1 MAISQ
6 APLEERLSEILPE
19 GAKTDGALPERVSS
33 AEPDE
38 PIPQYEPAHTAD
50 DNVVQV
56 AGLRKLAIGGA
67 KVYQEGVA
75 ARKAAQEAA
84 DVLPTPTPPG
94 TTAAPP
100 QAAQKQLENIELTI
114 TETPAAGTP
123 PDTLMN
129 LNRIDGPAD
138 FKQTVESLAKT
149 SGIELER
156 MTFEEMVGKAV
167 KKGVDGNIIGE
178 LQALKK
184 QYGDL
189 PVDVVRLRLAS
200 YQNTREFYNL
210 ARRAYLNPDDVDLQ
224 AQLLYKLNLQNAV
237 NDAYLSART
246 RAAQATAAGR
256 IQLTEARAAG
266 FLDQVGD
273 VKIPAPNS
281 AEIQQM
287 LADPNVSQNL
297 KVFVEKFVQLE
308 TEAAREGL
316 INKVGKVGLI
326 ADLWDRTWKNGL
338 LSGIGTH
345 VVNLT
350 SSTTFLASTV
360 ATRALA
366 GAIGTA
372 KRSVGM
378 QGEVELG
385 EAGALVAGM
394 VHSFREGM
402 SLAGTALRT
411 GTTREMREGAGVLS
425 DAGQKLEG
433 QYHIF
438 DARNY
443 GIETEGLVKGINAY
457 ANFVTLLGG
466 RPIMAMD
473 ELFKTMAYRAELYAQ
488 AYRTQRQVI
497 RSAEDAGVPRDQAEM
512 LGLQKMAEI
521 ISDPPAEI
529 DELAKDFGHMV
540 TFSRQLTGSAAK
552 IQELAQDNLLGRI
565 TLPFVKTPVWV
576 ASEGMQHSAFAPMS
590 KQWRQDFAAG
600 GAKRELAM
608 AKWGMG
614 TMIMMGA
621 GSLVAD
627 GRMTGGGPGD
637 QNLRRVYLDS
647 GWRPYSFVFQK
658 EEWDG
663 EFVEYL
669 KTMGID
675 PSISKDG
682 KLYVPFRGIDPVA
695 GPMAMIADAVEYA
708 RYEDDQDLAGEVLL
722 GAVWGLYGYVGQS
735 PFLQGVSSIAGAFS
749 ATIPNPKQ
757 AFKNALNQVAGSA
770 TSYAVEGS
778 PVGIFSSAR
787 ATIERV
793 YDPVRR
799 MTAESPLV
807 PTGLKGFYEA
817 LNRSISRT
825 PVLSETLPAQR
836 DYLGE
841 IITDIDPANP
851 WLAGMSGIRY
861 SATKQRMADKIM
873 IQLGMSIQKP
883 GMDVTVGGVNVKLE
897 VDEYDYLMKQLG
909 RVSITTMSGGKPK
922 ALNIQDAIVEAA
934 KTPGFYDDPKDV
946 QQNNIRAVYSQFT
959 EMARGELFA
968 HPTFGPRIEARAEAA
983 QRRRARVGNYIK

>member
-6 APLEERLSEILPE
+6 APLAERLSEILPE
-19 GAKTDGALPERVSS
+19 GPKTDGVLPERVSS

-50 DNVVQV
+50 DDVVQV
-56 AGLRKLAIGGA
+56 AGLRKLVTGGA
-67 KVYQEGVA
+67 RVYQEGVA
-75 ARKAAQEAA
+75 ARKAAQEAT
-84 DVLPTPTPPG
+84 DSLPTPTPPG
-94 TTAAPP
+94 TTAASPE
-100 QAAQKQLENIELTI
+100 AAPKQLEQIELTI
-114 TETPAAGTP
+114 TEAPVSGVP
-123 PDTLMN
+123 PQTMMN

-138 FKQTVESLAKT
+138 FKQTVESLART
-149 SGIELER
+149 SGIEIER
-156 MTFEEMVGKAV
+156 MTFEDMIAKAT
-167 KKGVDGNIIGE
+167 KRGVDANILGD
-178 LQALKK
+178 LKAIK
-184 QYGDL
+184 DQYGEL

-200 YQNTREFYNL
+200 YQNTREFYSL
-210 ARRAYLNPDDVDLQ
+210 ARQAYLNPDNVELQ
-224 AQLLYKLNLQNAV
+224 AQLLHKLNLQNAV
-237 NDAYLSART
+237 NDAYLLART

-266 FLDQVGD
+266 FMDDVGD

-281 AEIQQM
+281 AEIKQM

-308 TEAAREGL
+308 TEAAQEGL
-316 INKVGKVGLI
+316 INRVGKVGLVS
-326 ADLWDRTWKNGL
+326 DLWDRTWKNGL

-366 GAIGTA
+366 GAVGTA

-378 QGEVELG
+378 QAEVELG
-385 EAGALVAGM
+385 EAGALVAGLI
-394 VHSFREGM
+394 HSFREGM

-411 GTTREMREGAGVLS
+411 GTTREMREGTGLLS
-425 DAGQKLEG
+425 DAGRRLEG

-438 DARNY
+438 NARDY
-443 GIETEGLVKGINAY
+443 GIETEGLVKGLNAY

-473 ELFKTMAYRAELYAQ
+473 EVFKTMAYRAELYAQ
-488 AYRTQRQVI
+488 AYRTNNQVV
-497 RSAEDAGVPRDQAEM
+497 RSAMDAGVPRADAER
-512 LGLQKMAEI
+512 LGLQKMAEM

-529 DELAKDFGHMV
+529 NELARDFGHMI
-540 TFSRQLTGSAAK
+540 TFSRQLTGNAAN
-552 IQELAQDNLLGRI
+552 IQELAQNNLLGRI

-576 ASEGMQHSAFAPMS
+576 VSEGMQHSAFAPMS

-614 TMIMMGA
+614 TMIMVGG

-647 GWRPYSFVFQK
+647 GWRPYSFVFQDG
-658 EEWDG
+658 EWDG

-669 KTMGID
+669 KKMRID
-675 PSISKDG
+675 PSIGKDG
-682 KLYVPFRGIDPVA
+682 RLYVPFRGIDPIA
-695 GPMAMIADAVEYA
+695 APLAMISDAVEYA
-708 RYEDDQDLAGEVLL
+708 RYEDDQDLVAEVLL

-735 PFLQGVSSIAGAFS
+735 PFLQGISGIAGAFS

-757 AFKNALNQVAGSA
+757 AFKGALDQIAGTA
-770 TSYAVEGS
+770 TSYAIEGS

-787 ATIERV
+787 ATVERI
-793 YDPVRR
+793 YDPIRR

-817 LNRSISRT
+817 LNRSIART

-841 IITDIDPANP
+841 VITDIDPANP

-861 SATKQRMADKIM
+861 SATKQRLADKIM
-873 IQLGMSIQKP
+873 ISLGMSIQKP
-883 GMDVTVGGVNVKLE
+883 GMSVSVAGINVKLE
-897 VDEYDYLMKQLG
+897 IDEYDFMMTKLG
-909 RVSITTMSGGKPK
+909 QVSMPVRSGGQLR
-922 ALNIQDAIVEAA
+922 ALNIQDAIVEVYNG
-934 KTPGFYDDPKDV
+934 PGFLDEPRDV
-946 QQNNIRAVYSQFT
+946 QQNNLRAVYSQYT
-959 EMARGELFA
+959 EMARQELFQ
-968 HPTFGPRIEARAEAA
+968 HPTYGPRIEARVEAA
-983 QRRRARVGNYIK
+983 LRRRARVGNYVK